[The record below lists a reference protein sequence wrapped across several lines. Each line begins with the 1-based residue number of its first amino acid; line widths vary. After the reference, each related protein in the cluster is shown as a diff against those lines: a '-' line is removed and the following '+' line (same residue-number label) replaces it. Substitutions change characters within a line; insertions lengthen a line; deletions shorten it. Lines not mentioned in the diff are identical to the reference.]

1 MLIVRYLRECT
12 WRFDVISD
20 LSQHST
26 KIAKFDF
33 VLRNKPI
40 LRVWKWDC
48 KEHSVKQSNRKS
60 LVLRFDCV
68 RWKERALSKQASK
81 TTMNH
86 YACTSTSVHS
96 IDDIWKASREFLH
109 LQKSYIWKKKMSKVF
124 PEVSMYRKLYTKQPV
139 LHTYSLLRTSHC
151 NDLGVTLWMYAAGI
165 YDEKLYRRCGGK
177 LYKLI
182 RLYPPR
188 GSYYLIGS
196 WTYFLCP

>member
-1 MLIVRYLRECT
+1 
-12 WRFDVISD
+12 
-20 LSQHST
+20 
-26 KIAKFDF
+26 
-33 VLRNKPI
+33 
-40 LRVWKWDC
+40 
-48 KEHSVKQSNRKS
+48 
-60 LVLRFDCV
+60 
-68 RWKERALSKQASK
+68 
-81 TTMNH
+81 
-86 YACTSTSVHS
+86 
-96 IDDIWKASREFLH
+96 
-109 LQKSYIWKKKMSKVF
+109 MSEVF
-124 PEVSMYRKLYTKQPV
+124 PEVYMHFKLYTKQPV